1 MNTGDS
7 NTGNWNTGDSNTGDM
22 NTGNWN
28 TGNRNTGYFNTIN
41 PPVML
46 FNKPTAVAEIVFP
59 DYFYFKVPWTTG
71 VSLFDKP
78 VSFLW
83 QKSFEKATSEEVRQT
98 LQLPNFDYKI
108 FEEITS
114 ITKKQLQERLNGK
127 EE

>member
-1 MNTGDS
+1 
-7 NTGNWNTGDSNTGDM
+7 
-22 NTGNWN
+22 
-28 TGNRNTGYFNTIN
+28 
-41 PPVML
+41 
-46 FNKPTAVAEIVFP
+46 
-59 DYFYFKVPWTTG
+59 
-71 VSLFDKP
+71 LFDKP